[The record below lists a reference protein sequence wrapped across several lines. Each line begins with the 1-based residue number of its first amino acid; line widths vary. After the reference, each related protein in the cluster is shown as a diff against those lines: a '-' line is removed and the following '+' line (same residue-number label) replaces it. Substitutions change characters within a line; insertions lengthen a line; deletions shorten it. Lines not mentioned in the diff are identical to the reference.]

1 MINNNYGEFDMGLTI
16 REIAAR
22 AGVSAATVSRVV
34 NGTGAVA
41 PEKREQVL
49 AVLGEQQAAPRRR
62 RSANAAGKTLGVLML
77 PGSESDPRV
86 IVNKLSAITEKLPRK
101 WSLQLLSSEIL
112 PLELEARHLRGELAG
127 LIIAGHGGCA
137 PELGRVF
144 ARIPHVWLNSH
155 RLADEGQT
163 VLMGNEFAGRLAARY
178 LIERGCRKIG
188 VVGGCADA
196 LQEGRAGAGADFF
209 RAALQKAG
217 LAADSRNAVACEDS
231 QEAAYRAVLERLKK
245 EPDAFDGLIV
255 HNINKVFGCCRAV
268 GDAGLSIPGQVKVAT
283 ISDLALCRLYS
294 VPLTVWAQPVPEICR
309 ALVDLTLARLREP
322 DAPCRTVKFHS
333 TLLARESTQPTH
345 ERK

>member
-1 MINNNYGEFDMGLTI
+1 MGLTI

-127 LIIAGHGGCA
+127 
-137 PELGRVF
+137 
-144 ARIPHVWLNSH
+144 
-155 RLADEGQT
+155 
-163 VLMGNEFAGRLAARY
+163 
-178 LIERGCRKIG
+178 
-188 VVGGCADA
+188 
-196 LQEGRAGAGADFF
+196 
-209 RAALQKAG
+209 
-217 LAADSRNAVACEDS
+217 
-231 QEAAYRAVLERLKK
+231 
-245 EPDAFDGLIV
+245 
-255 HNINKVFGCCRAV
+255 
-268 GDAGLSIPGQVKVAT
+268 
-283 ISDLALCRLYS
+283 
-294 VPLTVWAQPVPEICR
+294 
-309 ALVDLTLARLREP
+309 
-322 DAPCRTVKFHS
+322 
-333 TLLARESTQPTH
+333 
-345 ERK
+345 

>member
-1 MINNNYGEFDMGLTI
+1 MGLTI

-49 AVLGEQQAAPRRR
+49 AVLSEQQAAPRRR
-62 RSANAAGKTLGVLML
+62 RSASAAGKTLGVLML

-178 LIERGCRKIG
+178 LIERGCRRPAVLDVASVNPGFPARVDGFRFEFFAQERECGRIAVTLPGGTAGFETAPAEVLEAALNGADYSGCDGLFSPEERLTALFYRVLTRRGGG
-188 VVGGCADA
+188 VTIPVVSCNHTPEYLAGLYPRPASIDLGNRMLAELA
-196 LQEGRAGAGADFF
+196 LDELLRRISGAPGRADHV
-209 RAALQKAG
+209 
-217 LAADSRNAVACEDS
+217 AVIATP
-231 QEAAYRAVLERLKK
+231 QLMPGER
-245 EPDAFDGLIV
+245 
-255 HNINKVFGCCRAV
+255 
-268 GDAGLSIPGQVKVAT
+268 
-283 ISDLALCRLYS
+283 
-294 VPLTVWAQPVPEICR
+294 
-309 ALVDLTLARLREP
+309 
-322 DAPCRTVKFHS
+322 
-333 TLLARESTQPTH
+333 
-345 ERK
+345 

>member
-1 MINNNYGEFDMGLTI
+1 MGLTI

-144 ARIPHVWLNSH
+144 ARIPHVAQFAPVGRRGADRADGQRVRRTAGGALPDRT
-155 RLADEGQT
+155 RLPA
-163 VLMGNEFAGRLAARY
+163 AGGA
-178 LIERGCRKIG
+178 GCR
-188 VVGGCADA
+188 
-196 LQEGRAGAGADFF
+196 QRE
-209 RAALQKAG
+209 
-217 LAADSRNAVACEDS
+217 S
-231 QEAAYRAVLERLKK
+231 
-245 EPDAFDGLIV
+245 
-255 HNINKVFGCCRAV
+255 
-268 GDAGLSIPGQVKVAT
+268 GLSGPGG
-283 ISDLALCRLYS
+283 RF
-294 VPLTVWAQPVPEICR
+294 PL
-309 ALVDLTLARLREP
+309 
-322 DAPCRTVKFHS
+322 
-333 TLLARESTQPTH
+333 
-345 ERK
+345 